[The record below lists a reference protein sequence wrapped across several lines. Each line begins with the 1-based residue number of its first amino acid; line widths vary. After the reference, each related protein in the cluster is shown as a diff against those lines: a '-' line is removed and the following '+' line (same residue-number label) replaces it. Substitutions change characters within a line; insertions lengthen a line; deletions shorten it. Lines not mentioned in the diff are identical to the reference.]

1 MLRLGFAPLIGGGTS
16 TLSVVNAA
24 NVADGAVLAAQSEV
38 AGGRVFNLAQ
48 DFDVTVRDFFSLG
61 ARGLGRDVHFVSIPL
76 SLAGAA
82 VRVFKTATGVLTG
95 GRWSAVSN
103 ASIRMLTKDNPF
115 TSERA
120 RRELG
125 WTPRVRPE
133 DGVPDAFRW
142 WREHPAGEQ

>member
-1 MLRLGFAPLIGGGTS
+1 MY
-16 TLSVVNAA
+16 
-24 NVADGAVLAAQSEV
+24 
-38 AGGRVFNLAQ
+38 NLAQ
-48 DFDVTVRDFFSLG
+48 DFDVTVRDCFVLG
-61 ARGLGRDVHFVSIPL
+61 AQGLGRSVHFIPIPL

-82 VRVFKTATGVLTG
+82 VSAFKAATRLFTG

-103 ASIRMLTKDNPF
+103 ASIRMLTNDNPF
-115 TSERA
+115 GSERA

-142 WREHPAGEQ
+142 WREHPNGEQ